1 MTRCHAIRNAIF
13 VIAFAILPV
22 ATTTADAQG
31 DYPNRPIRL
40 VAPSPPAG
48 VHDVIGRLWADRIKS
63 LLGSVVIENRPGAGT
78 LIGANEVVKAEPD
91 GYTLLLG
98 STSSH
103 IIAPVIAAHAPYD
116 PLKDLAT
123 IAVISSS
130 ATSIV
135 VNPSLP
141 IFSLQELI
149 AYARANPGK
158 LSYGSAGVGS
168 MSQMTGE
175 LFKQLAGG
183 LDIVHVP
190 YKGAGPSIA
199 DVISG
204 HIPIATPNATG
215 QVLDLHKSG
224 KLRILAVNAPARLK
238 AAPEIP
244 TAVEQG
250 LTEMTVEFFCG
261 LFAPAGTPKPIIDRI
276 HQATQILLR
285 DEDFRTKLM
294 ALGYEPVFDKGPGEA
309 EKFIRAEQTRW
320 TPIVRASGAKLQ

>member
-1 MTRCHAIRNAIF
+1 MTKRRRGIHSLFGAIAVLLTF
-13 VIAFAILPV
+13 GPGSAA
-22 ATTTADAQG
+22 AQG
-31 DYPNRPIRL
+31 DYPSRPIRL
-40 VAPSPPAG
+40 IAPSPPAG
-48 VHDVIGRLWADRIKS
+48 VHDVIGRLRADRIKQA
-63 LLGSVVIENRPGAGT
+63 LGPVVIENRPGAGT
-78 LIGANEVVKAEPD
+78 LIGATEVVKAEPD

-103 IIAPVIAAHAPYD
+103 IIAPVIAPRAPYD

-123 IAVISSS
+123 IAVISAS

-135 VNPSLP
+135 VNPALP
-141 IFSLQELI
+141 VQSLQELI
-149 AYARANPGK
+149 AHAKVNPGK

-183 LDIVHVP
+183 LNIVHVP

-199 DVISG
+199 DAISG

-224 KLRILAVNAPARLK
+224 KLRVLAVNAPQQLK

-250 LTEMTVEFFCG
+250 LPDMTVQFFCG
-261 LFAPAGTPKPIIDRI
+261 LFAPAATPKPIVDRI
-276 HQATQILLR
+276 NQVTQALLR
-285 DEDFRTKLM
+285 DEDFRSKLM
-294 ALGYEPVFDKGPGEA
+294 ALGYEPVLDRGPREA
-309 EKFIRAEQTRW
+309 EAFIRAEQARW
-320 TPIVRASGAKLQ
+320 TPIVRASGAKLE

>member
-1 MTRCHAIRNAIF
+1 MKRCHAVRHLIF
-13 VIAFAILPV
+13 ALAGAILSLAAGPTS
-22 ATTTADAQG
+22 AQDA
-31 DYPNRPIRL
+31 YPNRPIRL

-63 LLGSVVIENRPGAGT
+63 LLGPIVIENRPGAGT
-78 LIGANEVVKAEPD
+78 LIGATEVVKAEPD

-103 IIAPVIAAHAPYD
+103 IIAPVIAANAPYD

-123 IAVISSS
+123 IAVISVSV
-130 ATSIV
+130 TSIV
-135 VNPSLP
+135 VNPNLP
-141 IFSLQELI
+141 ARSLQELI
-149 AYARANPGK
+149 AYAKSNPGK
-158 LSYGSAGVGS
+158 LSYGSAGIGS

-175 LFKQLAGG
+175 LFKQLAGK

-190 YKGAGPSIA
+190 YKGAGPSIT

-215 QVLDLHKSG
+215 QVLDLHKNG
-224 KLRILAVNAPARLK
+224 KLRVLAVNAPMRLR

-250 LTEMTVEFFCG
+250 LPDMTVQFFCG
-261 LFAPAGTPKPIIDRI
+261 LFAPAGTPKPIVDRI
-276 HQATQILLR
+276 NHATQTLLR

-294 ALGYEPVFDKGPGEA
+294 ALGYEAVLDQGPDEA
-309 EKFIRAEQTRW
+309 EKFILAEQRRW

>member
-1 MTRCHAIRNAIF
+1 MNGGHVARHVVVAIA
-13 VIAFAILPV
+13 VAILSL
-22 ATTTADAQG
+22 ATSTANAQS

-40 VAPSPPAG
+40 IAPSPPAG
-48 VHDVIGRLWADRIKS
+48 VHDLIGRLWADRIKS
-63 LLGSVVIENRPGAGT
+63 LLGPIVIENRPGAGT
-78 LIGANEVVKAEPD
+78 LIGATEVVKAEPD

-103 IIAPVIAAHAPYD
+103 IIAPVIAARAPYD

-123 IAVISSS
+123 IAVISAS

-135 VNPSLP
+135 VNPTLSVR
-141 IFSLQELI
+141 SLQELI
-149 AYARANPGK
+149 GYAKANPGK

-175 LFKQLAGG
+175 LFKQVAGK

-190 YKGAGPSIA
+190 YKGAGPSIT

-215 QVLDLHKSG
+215 QVLDLHKNG
-224 KLRILAVNAPARLK
+224 KLRVLAVNAPVRLK

-250 LTEMTVEFFCG
+250 LPDMTVLFFCG

-276 HQATQILLR
+276 NQATQTLLR
-285 DEDFRTKLM
+285 DEDFRTKLLGM
-294 ALGYEPVFDKGPGEA
+294 GYEAVLDQGPGEA
-309 EKFIRAEQTRW
+309 EKFIRAEQARW
-320 TPIVRASGAKLQ
+320 TPIVRASGAKLE